1 MTSKIKVLRFENCI
15 AEIKTYIN
23 NSTLIPVIGAGFS
36 AGNETSKGIVPNG
49 KQMKQFMIEKLSQN
63 GVNVNYEE
71 KSFSQIAKYYNI
83 L

>member
-36 AGNETSKGIVPNG
+36 AGNETSKGIEMMP
-49 KQMKQFMIEKLSQN
+49 
-63 GVNVNYEE
+63 
-71 KSFSQIAKYYNI
+71 
-83 L
+83 